1 MQKSY
6 LRFHIH
12 GNIATYRLFIL
23 INVRKTHLKPVITL
37 YFVYINRIFEQKNYS
52 IFHIH
57 GNIAIYRVFILMTV
71 RKNHLKPFISFYLI
85 YFNRFL
91 NKKNLKNIYESRLLI
106 FVTRLDT
113 RTGISHF

>member
-6 LRFHIH
+6 SRFHIH

-23 INVRKTHLKPVITL
+23 INVRKNHLKPVIFL
-37 YFVYINRIFEQKNYS
+37 YFIYINRFFKQ
-52 IFHIH
+52 
-57 GNIAIYRVFILMTV
+57 
-71 RKNHLKPFISFYLI
+71 
-85 YFNRFL
+85 
-91 NKKNLKNIYESRLLI
+91 KKNLKNIIEWRLLI